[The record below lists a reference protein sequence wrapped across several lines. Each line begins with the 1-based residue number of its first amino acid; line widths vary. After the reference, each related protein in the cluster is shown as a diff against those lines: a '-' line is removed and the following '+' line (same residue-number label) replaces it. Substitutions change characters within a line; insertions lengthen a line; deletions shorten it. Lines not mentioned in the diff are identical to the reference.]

1 MNEFEEGSRLIFI
14 ACQPR
19 AGSTMLQKMLGAHP
33 SIYTTSE
40 PWMMLHPVYALREQG
55 VVAEYDANL
64 ARTGLQTFIDEL
76 PEGKRDYLDGLR
88 RMYGHLY
95 QQALSKTDATLFL
108 DKTPRYYF
116 ILEELK
122 AIFPEARL
130 ILLFRHPL
138 AVLSSILRTW
148 VQDRWLRLSQYRQDL
163 VEAPARLLSGRDT
176 LGDAAISVRY
186 EDLVQEPAR
195 ELKTLCKHLDIV
207 FEDGIIEYGQGE
219 GSEWK
224 FGDPQTVYD
233 HSRPQTSSLE
243 KWSKVDDPQEWR
255 LLRDYA
261 EYLGKPTFE
270 RLGYSYADCLRT
282 LEESRPSSAALR
294 YTYSLDW
301 LLNKPLEER
310 SRWERHTVQFSHRVR
325 NDGVSEACRYLAERF
340 RTGIE
345 RRLK

>member
-1 MNEFEEGSRLIFI
+1 
-14 ACQPR
+14 
-19 AGSTMLQKMLGAHP
+19 MLQKMLGAHP
-33 SIYTTSE
+33 SIHTTSE
-40 PWMMLHPVYALREQG
+40 PWVMLHPVYALREQG
-55 VVAEYDANL
+55 VVAEYDADL

-233 HSRPQTSSLE
+233 HSRPQTSSLQ
-243 KWSKVDDPQEWR
+243 KWAKVDDPQEWR

-261 EYLGKPTFE
+261 EHLGKPTFE

-301 LLNKPLEER
+301 LMNKPLEER

-325 NDGVSEACRYLAERF
+325 NGGVSEACRYLAERF